1 MDSTPKILTNIVK
14 EGELSRQEIDV
25 IVKLINQVYL
35 LTEKDFWP
43 HDGQYERVNTN
54 EIENFIRNKEL
65 IIATKSKEIVGAV
78 HIYNLKENICGFGM
92 LVSSPKYRGIGIGS
106 LLMNSIEDWAKTN
119 HYTTIQLE
127 LLKPI
132 DYKHPDKEILTS
144 WYTKLG
150 YKYISK
156 TSYLDLYPKQASL
169 LKVPSNFEIYQ
180 KNIVK

>member
-1 MDSTPKILTNIVK
+1 MDSTPKILINIVK
-14 EGELSRQEIDV
+14 EGELSRQEINV

-43 HDGQYERVNTN
+43 HDGQYERTNTN
-54 EIENFIRNKEL
+54 EIEDFIRKKEL
-65 IIATKSKEIVGAV
+65 IIATKSQEIVGAA
-78 HIYNLKENICGFGM
+78 HIYHLKENVCGFGM

-106 LLMNSIEDWAKTN
+106 LLMKSIEDWAKTN
-119 HYTTIQLE
+119 HYNTIQLE
-127 LLKPI
+127 LLKPKA
-132 DYKHPDKEILTS
+132 YKHPDKEILTS

-150 YKYISK
+150 YKYVSK

>member
-14 EGELSRQEIDV
+14 EGELSRPEIDV

-43 HDGQYERVNTN
+43 HDGQYERTNTN
-54 EIENFIRNKEL
+54 EIEHFIRKKEL
-65 IIATKSKEIVGAV
+65 IIATKSQEIVGAA
-78 HIYNLKENICGFGM
+78 HIYHLEENICGFGM

-106 LLMNSIEDWAKTN
+106 LLMKSIEDWAKTS
-119 HYTTIQLE
+119 HYKTIQLE

-132 DYKHPDKEILTS
+132 DYIHPDKEFLTS
-144 WYTKLG
+144 WYIKLG
-150 YKYISK
+150 YKYVSK

>member
-14 EGELSRQEIDV
+14 KGEMSRQKINV
-25 IVKLINQVYL
+25 IVQLINQVYL

-43 HDGQYERVNTN
+43 HNGQYERTNKN
-54 EIENFIRNKEL
+54 EIEHFIRNKEL
-65 IIATKSKEIVGAV
+65 IIATKSQEIVGAA
-78 HIYNLKENICGFGM
+78 HIYHLKENICGFGM

-106 LLMNSIEDWAKTN
+106 FLMKHIEDWASSN
-119 HYTTIQLE
+119 HYKTIQLE
-127 LLKPI
+127 LLKPVE
-132 DYKHPDKEILTS
+132 YKHPDKEFLTS
-144 WYTKLG
+144 WYTRLG
-150 YKYISK
+150 YKYVSK